1 MIHQDQDSME
11 KHGFILRTFYFFNR
25 SQVGAGDD
33 QFGQVSDSVLL
44 LPLELIFLLQQLREN
59 LLLCGRGLS
68 D

>member
-1 MIHQDQDSME
+1 ME

-59 LLLCGRGLS
+59 LLLRGRGLS